1 MSFFMGKGDTVL
13 EAVAHRHGQT
23 TAVSSRE
30 RILQGTI
37 QMAPESHTDTRHQ
50 RGVVDM
56 PFVEHATPFVVYAQ
70 PDTGTDVGAAEARL
84 HQVVVGRSHQRQC
97 PLLKGTR
104 IGVVVVLVGGIDFVV
119 QAGVETPRGFG
130 KLVVEFQV
138 VAQTAL
144 FAAAFHERN
153 SIVRAESESDTALR
167 FYGQG
172 RKEKETEEEGLKD
185 GLHTKNLFSLMNG
198 FSI

>member
-56 PFVEHATPFVVYAQ
+56 PFVEP
-70 PDTGTDVGAAEARL
+70 GTDVGAAEARL

-172 RKEKETEEEGLKD
+172 RKEKETEDEGLKD